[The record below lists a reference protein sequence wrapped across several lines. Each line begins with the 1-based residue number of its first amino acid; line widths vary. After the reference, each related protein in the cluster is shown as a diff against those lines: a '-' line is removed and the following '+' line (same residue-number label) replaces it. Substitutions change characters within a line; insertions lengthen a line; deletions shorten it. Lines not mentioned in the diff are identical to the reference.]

1 MARYNENL
9 ERKVTMTEDDER
21 GSLVDIRPIWLPE
34 QTAGE
39 NNKVMDRGLHCSW
52 WSVQNNNEFKGTRVR
67 VNKLFVNRSCGKACY
82 AAVHIIMRKGI
93 PQCLKL
99 HLCMLWSICVAWQ
112 KPPYRRFL
120 VANILVYDFTVPT
133 GLHRSFVSHK

>member
-1 MARYNENL
+1 MIDEMARYNENL

-67 VNKLFVNRSCGKACY
+67 VGCIDHSLATSNDSTIMQQLERSSA
-82 AAVHIIMRKGI
+82 ISQI
-93 PQCLKL
+93 
-99 HLCMLWSICVAWQ
+99 
-112 KPPYRRFL
+112 
-120 VANILVYDFTVPT
+120 
-133 GLHRSFVSHK
+133 